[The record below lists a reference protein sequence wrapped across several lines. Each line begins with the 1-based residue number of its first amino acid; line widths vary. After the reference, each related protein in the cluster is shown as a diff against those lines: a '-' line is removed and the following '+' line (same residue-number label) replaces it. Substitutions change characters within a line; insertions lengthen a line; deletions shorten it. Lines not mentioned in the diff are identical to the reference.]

1 MPQISN
7 SFWSIAA
14 HMYAPQVMHK
24 LSVQAPPK
32 ALVERYMVE
41 IAKSYNV
48 PFEPDP
54 CTMQQDEILLAE
66 NLLIDLGMDDKKNMG
81 GGAGGPPLN
90 PGFGPGGPPPNPGF
104 GPGGGPHAGFGP
116 GGGPGGAF
124 GPGGGGGIGIQQMPM
139 APPNLA
145 VSDNL

>member
-1 MPQISN
+1 
-7 SFWSIAA
+7 
-14 HMYAPQVMHK
+14 MHK

-54 CTMQQDEILLAE
+54 SVMQQDEILLAE

-81 GGAGGPPLN
+81 GGASGPPPNQGFGHSDPPPNPGFGHGGPPN
-90 PGFGPGGPPPNPGF
+90 SGFGHGGPPNPGFGHGGGSGFGPGPGFGPGGPSGGF
-104 GPGGGPHAGFGP
+104 GSGGVGVH
-116 GGGPGGAF
+116 
-124 GPGGGGGIGIQQMPM
+124 QMPM
-139 APPNLA
+139 GPPELQ
-145 VSDNL
+145 VIHY